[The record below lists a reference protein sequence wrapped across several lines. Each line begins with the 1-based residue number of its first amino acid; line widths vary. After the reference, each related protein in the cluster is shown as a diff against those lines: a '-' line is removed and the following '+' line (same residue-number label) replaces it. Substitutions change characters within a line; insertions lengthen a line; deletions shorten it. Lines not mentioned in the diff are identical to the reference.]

1 MADSQPYDETCP
13 MKALVF
19 TGKEAME
26 FREEPKPEAGQ
37 GESLVK
43 IHAAGICGSD
53 MHAWHGHD
61 ARRVP
66 PMVLGHELAGVCESG
81 PLAGQRVAI
90 NPMVTCLT
98 CRDCR
103 DGNPNL
109 CQQRDLL
116 GLVRAGG
123 YAEYAVAPDRNL
135 MPLPDSLSFDHAALM
150 EPLAVCVHAIR
161 LAERTLQR
169 PLSEANVAVLG
180 GGAIGLLTALVL
192 KQKGVRELHI
202 AETSATRLELLRSMD
217 FATCYDPRESG
228 PADAH
233 LDLVVDAV
241 GSGLTRSAASR
252 LTRQGGVISHIGLQ
266 DNAEGLDVR
275 RITLQEITLLGNYT
289 YNDEDCSVALDLL
302 NRKALGDNYPW
313 LECRSLDAGAQ
324 AFHDIDQG
332 IAPPKIVLQP

>member
-1 MADSQPYDETCP
+1 MLMADSQPFKKACL

-19 TGKEAME
+19 TGKEEME
-26 FREEPKPEAGQ
+26 IRDEPMPIAGA

-66 PMVLGHELAGVCESG
+66 PMILGHELAGIAESG

-90 NPMVTCLT
+90 NPMVTCLV

-123 YAEYAVAPDRNL
+123 YAEYVVAPDRNL

-150 EPLAVCVHAIR
+150 EPLAVSVHAIR
-161 LAERTLQR
+161 LAERALSR
-169 PLSEANVAVLG
+169 PISEANVAILG
-180 GGAIGLLTALVL
+180 GGARCKTKRCA
-192 KQKGVRELHI
+192 RI
-202 AETSATRLELLRSMD
+202 AHCRNL
-217 FATCYDPRESG
+217 C
-228 PADAH
+228 H
-233 LDLVVDAV
+233 
-241 GSGLTRSAASR
+241 AS
-252 LTRQGGVISHIGLQ
+252 
-266 DNAEGLDVR
+266 
-275 RITLQEITLLGNYT
+275 
-289 YNDEDCSVALDLL
+289 
-302 NRKALGDNYPW
+302 
-313 LECRSLDAGAQ
+313 
-324 AFHDIDQG
+324 
-332 IAPPKIVLQP
+332 

>member
-1 MADSQPYDETCP
+1 

-19 TGKEAME
+19 TGTETME
-26 FREEPKPEAGQ
+26 FRDEPKPEAGL

-61 ARRVP
+61 ARRIP
-66 PMVLGHELAGVCESG
+66 PMVLGHELAGVAESG
-81 PLAGQRVAI
+81 PLSGQRVAI
-90 NPMVTCLT
+90 NPMVTCLV

-109 CQQRDLL
+109 CQKRDLL

-123 YAEYAVAPDRNL
+123 YAEYVVAPDRNL
-135 MPLPDSLSFDHAALM
+135 MPMPDTLSFDHAALM

-161 LAERTLQR
+161 LAERS
-169 PLSEANVAVLG
+169 LSRSISESNVAVLG

-192 KQKGVRELHI
+192 KQKGVREMSI
-202 AETSATRLELLRSMD
+202 AETSATRLKLLRKLD
-217 FATCYDPRESG
+217 LGNCYDPRDSS
-228 PADAH
+228 PPDAH
-233 LDLVVDAV
+233 MDLVLDAV
-241 GSGLTRSAASR
+241 GSGLTRAAASR

-275 RITLQEITLLGNYT
+275 RITLQEITFLGNYT
-289 YNDEDCSVALDLL
+289 YNDQDCSAALDLL
-302 NRKALGDNYPW
+302 NRNALGKEYPW
-313 LECRSLDAGAQ
+313 LECRLLEEGAK
-324 AFHDIDQG
+324 AFQDIDQG
-332 IAPPKIVLQP
+332 IAPPKIVLRP